1 MLQGTVDCLMR
12 QTLLPREII
21 VAVTGEG
28 DYLPDLLNT
37 PRLRLIVSPAGSSI
51 QRNRAIA
58 KLHPDST
65 ITAFLDDDVE
75 LEDEYLAKVCAFMEA
90 NPDVAGF
97 SGSPVLD
104 KPKGGQMER
113 EEARQII
120 RDTVLDLQPPRE
132 WKELF
137 GCNMTV
143 RSAAVRQEQFDE
155 RMVLYAYLE
164 DRDYAAR
171 IARHGRIMAYTAA
184 KLIHFGSPGG
194 RVSEKMM
201 GYSMTMNSTYLFR
214 KGVLSLKEYARL
226 GPGTFAA
233 NLLGALGIR
242 PLNPANVLSRET
254 RRLRLQG
261 NLLALWDLLTHG
273 PQPERVARLRT

>member
-1 MLQGTVDCLMR
+1 MPQ
-12 QTLLPREII
+12 EII
-21 VAVTGEG
+21 VSVTSDA

-37 PRLRLIVSPAGSSI
+37 PHLQLVISPPGSSI

-58 KLHPDST
+58 KMHPDST
-65 ITAFLDDDVE
+65 LTVFLDDDVE

-90 NPDVAGF
+90 HPDVAGF
-97 SGSPVLD
+97 SGAPVLN
-104 KPKGGQMER
+104 KPKNGQMKR

-120 RDTVLDLQPPRE
+120 QDTVLELQPPRE

-143 RSAAVRQEQFDE
+143 RSAAVRREQFDE

-171 IARHGRIMAYTAA
+171 IARHGRIMAYTPA
-184 KLIHFGSPGG
+184 KLIHFGSRGG

-201 GYSMTMNSTYLFR
+201 GYAMTMNATYLLR
-214 KGVLSLKEYARL
+214 KGVLNPKEWARL

-233 NLLGALGIR
+233 NLLGALGL
-242 PLNPANVLSRET
+242 PALNPDNALSKET

-261 NLLALWDLLTHG
+261 NVLALRDLIAHG
-273 PQPERVARLRT
+273 PQPERVARLLP

>member
-1 MLQGTVDCLMR
+1 MLQGTVACLVR
-12 QTLLPREII
+12 QTLLPQEII
-21 VAVTGEG
+21 VAVTGEE
-28 DYLPDLLNT
+28 DYLPALLST

-58 KLHPDST
+58 ELHLNST
-65 ITAFLDDDVE
+65 LTVFLDDDVE

-90 NPDVAGF
+90 YPDVAGF
-97 SGSPVLD
+97 SGDPVLD
-104 KPKGGQMER
+104 KPKGGKMGR

-120 RDTVLDLQPPRE
+120 RDTILEPRSPRE
-132 WKELF
+132 WRELF

-143 RSAAVRQEQFDE
+143 RSAAARREQFDE

-171 IARHGRIMAYTAA
+171 IARHGRIMTYTPA

-194 RVSEKMM
+194 RIPEKMM
-201 GYSMTMNSTYLFR
+201 GYAMTMNSTYLFR
-214 KGVLSLKEYARL
+214 KGVLNLKEYVRL

-233 NLLGALGIR
+233 NLFGALGIR

-261 NLLALWDLLTHG
+261 NVLALRDLIIHG
-273 PQPERVARLRT
+273 PQPERVALLK